1 MEAELNKMKV
11 EFDLMTTKI
20 ADVTRQSDET
30 SQLNF
35 KMNDRIQIEVSSLR
49 QELDGEKVKAQGQES
64 RSKMNEEMIQKQK
77 EKIEEL

>member
-1 MEAELNKMKV
+1 MEAALNKMKV

-35 KMNDRIQIEVSSLR
+35 KISKEME
-49 QELDGEKVKAQGQES
+49 ELKHNYQES
-64 RSKMNEEMIQKQK
+64 KQ
-77 EKIEEL
+77 EASELK